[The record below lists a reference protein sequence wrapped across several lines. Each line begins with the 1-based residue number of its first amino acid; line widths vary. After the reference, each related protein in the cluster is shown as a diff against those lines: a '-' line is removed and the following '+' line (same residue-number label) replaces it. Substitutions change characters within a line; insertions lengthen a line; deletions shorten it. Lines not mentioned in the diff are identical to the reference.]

1 MHVNT
6 YPRLHLIT
14 YNNMCT
20 IAPVHL
26 VLLDPRHMTGQLRL
40 SSSPSDAART
50 AVHRE
55 RRVTA
60 TRHMPV
66 TEHYCAL
73 RRNNF

>member
-40 SSSPSDAART
+40 SSSPSDAARLARRRYT
-50 AVHRE
+50 E
-55 RRVTA
+55 RGGWQQRGT
-60 TRHMPV
+60 
-66 TEHYCAL
+66 CQ
-73 RRNNF
+73 